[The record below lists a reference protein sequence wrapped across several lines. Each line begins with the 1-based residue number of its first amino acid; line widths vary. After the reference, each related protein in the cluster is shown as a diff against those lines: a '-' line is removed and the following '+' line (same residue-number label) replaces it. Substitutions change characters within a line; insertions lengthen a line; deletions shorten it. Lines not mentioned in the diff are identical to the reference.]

1 MRQSADMPP
10 YVLGLDLGSASLGWA
25 LIALDSQ
32 HNPAELTRAGV
43 RIFQPGVEGS
53 ALDIERGKDQS
64 RAVMRREA
72 RLHRRQLRRR
82 AARQRDLF
90 KLLQHHRFLPGGPDA
105 DNSASS
111 EQRHSIL
118 NALDKELTKCLLANA
133 ANDPVAATRISQSL
147 PYQLRKAALDR
158 KLEPQE
164 LGRVLYHLIQ
174 RRGFKSNRREG
185 KKGKEKEEE
194 LGKVKAGISELE
206 QKMVSSGARTLGDY
220 FAGLDPHQ
228 QKVRR
233 IWTARRMFEEEFEKI
248 WTVQQAHA
256 PQLLTAELKA
266 EIAHLLF
273 YQRPIASQE
282 HLIGRC
288 ELEPDE
294 RRAPWATLEAQQFRV
309 LQKVNDL
316 KVVVPGSLDDQPL
329 TTEDREKVYL
339 ALQSEGDK
347 TFAALRKLLRL
358 PRSQFNLER
367 GGEKNLRGNRTNQHM
382 RSVFA
387 ARWEDFSPEEK
398 RRAVEVWR
406 TTEDRDT
413 LVKVGMESW
422 GLDELAATRW
432 ADKYPEDGYCSLS
445 LKAIRKLLRRMEAG
459 MPFKTAEKEVYGE
472 RFSGQEP
479 KDFLPTVHAALPT
492 LRNPAVERAVTEMRK
507 VVNAIVREYG
517 RPYEIR
523 LEMARELRKSRKERE
538 AITKT
543 NRNRQREKEQTK
555 ARLLRECG
563 IQNPSPED
571 IEKAL
576 LFEEC
581 GGICP
586 YTGRTIEFSALFG
599 DSQFDVEHIIPL
611 SRYPDDSFLNK
622 TLCYHEENRNMK
634 RGRTP
639 WEAYGADEERW
650 AAVLARVEKFN
661 NPAKFTRFK
670 LRTQEELQEF
680 TQRQMNDTR
689 YTTRLAA
696 DLLGTL
702 YGGRDETLADGS
714 KRRAI
719 FATSGQVTA
728 TLRRVWKLES
738 ILREALPSSNGESR
752 GKPRTDHRHHAIDAI
767 VVALTSEKTV
777 KLLSTAA
784 AQAPE
789 WQLDRR
795 VFRRIESPWPNFV
808 DSIRPHIEQMVV
820 SHRPEHK
827 MSGALHDE
835 TNYGRPYLDGKKT
848 YVHIRKPITSL
859 TAKELSSIIDPVV
872 MAAVQQKAEALG
884 GDLSKC
890 ESAGDWP
897 LMPAKDGRSLPIRRV
912 RIRKVLEVTPIAEGV
927 RQRFVAENSIHHFE
941 LFVRRDG
948 RKETWCHTPVTL
960 YEAFQR
966 QRRGGDKDIVC
977 HVFAEQPDA
986 EFLCSLMKGDT
997 IEIDYKGRRQV
1008 FRVKKFYAAGSIW
1021 LTDANNAQKDD
1032 EQKRDKTRWSK
1043 TPNELKAL
1051 KPCKVVVDL
1060 LGRVH
1065 PAND

>member
-1 MRQSADMPP
+1 MGQLADIPP

-25 LIALDSQ
+25 LVALDKQ
-32 HNPAELTRAGV
+32 HSPAQLMQAGV

-90 KLLQHHRFLPGGPDA
+90 KLLQQHGFLPDGSDGA
-105 DNSASS
+105 GAASS
-111 EQRHSIL
+111 EQRHAVL
-118 NALDKELTKCLLANA
+118 NELDKALTKCLLAGM

-158 KLEPQE
+158 KLEPRE
-164 LGRVLYHLIQ
+164 VGRVLYHLIQ

-185 KKGKEKEEE
+185 KKGKEKEDE

-206 QKMVSSGARTLGDY
+206 QKMVSSAARTLGEY

-233 IWTARRMFEEEFEKI
+233 IWTARRMFEDEFEKI
-248 WTVQQAHA
+248 WTAQQAYT
-256 PQLLTAELKA
+256 PEFLTAELKA
-266 EIAHLLF
+266 KVAYLLF
-273 YQRPIASQE
+273 YQRPIASQA
-282 HLIGRC
+282 HLIGCC
-288 ELEPDE
+288 ELEPAE

-316 KVVVPGSLDDQPL
+316 KVVVPGSLDDQRL
-329 TTEDREKVYL
+329 TPGDREKIYL
-339 ALQSEGDK
+339 ALQNEGDK

-367 GGEKNLRGNRTNQHM
+367 GGEKTLRGNRTNALM

-387 ARWEDFSPEEK
+387 AHWDEFSPDQ
-398 RRAVEVWR
+398 RHQAVELWR
-406 TTEDRDT
+406 TTEDRET
-413 LVKVGMESW
+413 LVKIGVESW
-422 GLDELAATRW
+422 GLDQLAATRW
-432 ADKYPEDGYCSLS
+432 ADKEPEDGYCSLS
-445 LKAIRKLLRRMEAG
+445 LKAIRKLLPKMEAG
-459 MPFKTAEKEVYGE
+459 VAFKTAQKEVYGE

-479 KDFLPTVHAALPT
+479 KDFLPRVHEALPM

-517 RPYEIR
+517 KPYEIR
-523 LEMARELRKSRKERE
+523 LEMARELRKPRKERE
-538 AITKT
+538 AVTKT
-543 NRNRQREKEQTK
+543 NRNRQREREQAK
-555 ARLLRECG
+555 ARILQECG
-563 IQNPSPED
+563 IQNPSRDD

-581 GGICP
+581 REHCP
-586 YTGRTIEFSALFG
+586 YTDGTIEFSSLFG

-622 TLCYHEENRNMK
+622 TLCYHEENRLVK
-634 RGRTP
+634 RGHTP
-639 WEAYGADEERW
+639 WEAYGTDEKRW

-661 NPAKFTRFK
+661 NPAKLLRFK
-670 LRTQEELQEF
+670 LRTQEELEEF
-680 TQRQMNDTR
+680 TQRQINDTR

-702 YGGRDETLADGS
+702 YGGRDQTLADGT
-714 KRRAI
+714 KRRVI
-719 FATSGQVTA
+719 FATTGQVTA

-738 ILREALPSSNGESR
+738 ILREALPSSNGENR

-767 VVALTSEKTV
+767 VVALTNERTV

-789 WQLDRR
+789 WQIGRR
-795 VFRRIESPWPNFV
+795 VFRCIESPWPNFV
-808 DSIRPHIEQMVV
+808 DSIRPHIQQMIV

-848 YVHIRKPITSL
+848 YVHIRKPV
-859 TAKELSSIIDPVV
+859 TALSPKELTSIVDPVV
-872 MAAVQQKAEALG
+872 MAAVQQKAESFG

-897 LMPAKDGRSLPIRRV
+897 LMPAKNGRSLPIHRV
-912 RIRKVLEVTPIAEGV
+912 RIRKVLDVTPIAEGS

-941 LFVRRDG
+941 LFLRREG
-948 RKETWCHTPVTL
+948 RKETWCHTAVTL

-966 QRRGGDKDIVC
+966 KRRGGDRNIVS
-977 HVFAEQPDA
+977 HALAGEREA
-986 EFLCSLMKGDT
+986 AFLCSLMKGDT
-997 IEIDYKGRRQV
+997 IETTAGVRSSALRSSIRQ
-1008 FRVKKFYAAGSIW
+1008 
-1021 LTDANNAQKDD
+1021 AQF
-1032 EQKRDKTRWSK
+1032 
-1043 TPNELKAL
+1043 
-1051 KPCKVVVDL
+1051 
-1060 LGRVH
+1060 G
-1065 PAND
+1065 